1 MSDVDSYTAEKMQR
15 VFRGLYADMHSAFS
29 KCATVNEPAI
39 KPVDYWTNL
48 PLPEDLR
55 RALSSGKS
63 IETDYLP
70 DEIQRHILNEPG
82 VAVTYKFSVGSRNVA
97 LHFVEF
103 NVNMNQNKMDL
114 KKMQAH
120 ARRVCALMHLVSM
133 HASRD
138 ACSSDL
144 NIFIYMTEFKKRFPE
159 KPGEM
164 LDTEH
169 ANTGM
174 AYHCAKKNEI
184 IVYRKEEWFK
194 VLIHE
199 SFHAFGLS
207 FIEQDLSN
215 GVNQVMQSMLQ
226 KMYAIS
232 HQVRIYETYCEIWA
246 RILNVV
252 FDCFA
257 DENATPVYTNES
269 IRPAEFQVFM
279 ECVMEGIETNARFSQ
294 QQYAKLLRYADITH
308 ETLTQPNEENRAIV
322 RGNYRENTN
331 VFAYTVLTCA
341 LMHSSHDF
349 MVWCYKNNPFRE
361 DKRGIMQFRTIPS
374 NFNGFMSLLD
384 HCKRR
389 CPKPV
394 HQYPLN
400 DVLGASMRMTM
411 PIPKHE

>member
-1 MSDVDSYTAEKMQR
+1 MSDVDHYTADKMQK
-15 VFRGLYADMHSAFS
+15 VFRGLYADMYSAFS

-39 KPVDYWTNL
+39 KPVDSWTKL

-63 IETDYLP
+63 IETDYFP

-97 LHFVEF
+97 LHFTEF
-103 NVNMNQNKMDL
+103 NVNVNQMDL

-133 HASRD
+133 HASREM
-138 ACSSDL
+138 CSSDL

-159 KPGEM
+159 KPGET

-174 AYHCAKKNEI
+174 AYHCAKNNDI

-207 FIEQDLSN
+207 FIEHDLSN
-215 GVNQVMQSMLQ
+215 GVNQGMQGMLQ

-232 HQVRIYETYCEIWA
+232 HPVRIYETYCEIWA

-252 FDCFA
+252 FNCFA
-257 DENATPVYTNES
+257 DENATPVHNNEI
-269 IRPAEFQVFM
+269 IRPEEFQVFM
-279 ECVMEGIETNARFSQ
+279 ECVMDGIETNAGFSQ
-294 QQYAKLLRYADITH
+294 QQYAKLLRYADISH
-308 ETLTQPNEENRAIV
+308 ETLTQPTEENRAIV
-322 RGNYRENTN
+322 REKYRENTN

-341 LMHSSHDF
+341 LMHSPHDF
-349 MVWCYKNNPFRE
+349 MVWCYKNNPFQE

-374 NFNGFMSLLD
+374 NFNSFILLLD

-389 CPKPV
+389 CPKPA
-394 HQYPLN
+394 HQYQLT
-400 DVLGASMRMTM
+400 DVMGSSMRMTP
-411 PIPKHE
+411 PITKHE